1 MWNSSGKASTS
12 QETSASA
19 GGEKVKTRAEKQYV
33 IVPHPSNTSNNI
45 ISVNPAWVTYQR
57 HSFTFAKRFRL
68 PVSVGSPWEANG
80 VPSPLYG
87 FGLKARSPSPVGPIS
102 RSLRSARPPFLRNG
116 KSG

>member
-19 GGEKVKTRAEKQYV
+19 GGEKVKTRAEKRYV

-57 HSFTFAKRFRL
+57 HSFTFAKRLRL

-102 RSLRSARPPFLRNG
+102 RSLRSARPPFLTNG

>member
-19 GGEKVKTRAEKQYV
+19 GEEKVKTHAEKWYV

-45 ISVNPAWVTYQR
+45 IPVNPAWVMYQR
-57 HSFTFAKRFRL
+57 HSFTFVKRLHL
-68 PVSVGSPWEANG
+68 PVGVGSPWEANG

-87 FGLKARSPSPVGPIS
+87 FRLKVCSPSPVGPIS
-102 RSLRSARPPFLRNG
+102 HSLRS
-116 KSG
+116 